1 MKTGNG
7 SQPFKAL
14 ILAGSRGGEVDPAA
28 AYAGVEHK
36 GLIVLG
42 GRTLLERVLDAVEA
56 AGAAPIGVS
65 ANNDAIKAA
74 LAGSKAVILPTAAG
88 PSQSVADGASALG
101 FPLVVT
107 TVDHALLKP
116 EWITRFVADTP
127 EWADVA
133 VLLAP
138 EDRVRAAAPQT
149 KRTYLKFRDG
159 RYSGCNLFLL
169 RNENALSVIA
179 VWRKVEALRKQPWK
193 IAAMLGPGFLIRY
206 ALGLLTLDQAVARLG
221 ALAGVKAAAVRA
233 HDGLAAVDVDKPSDL
248 DLVRELVG
256 GPGSARSAPDRDDR

>member
-1 MKTGNG
+1 MSG
-7 SQPFKAL
+7 FKAL

-28 AYAGVEHK
+28 AYAGVAHK
-36 GLIVLG
+36 GLIVLQ
-42 GRTLLERVLDAVEA
+42 GRTLLDRVLGAVQA
-56 AGAAPIGVS
+56 AGAQTVGVS
-65 ANNDAIKAA
+65 ANDETISAA
-74 LAGSKAVILPTAAG
+74 LAGANVKVLPPSAG
-88 PSQSVADGASALG
+88 PSQSVADGATTLG

-116 EWITRFVADTP
+116 EWITQFVADTP
-127 EWADVA
+127 SDADVA
-133 VLLAP
+133 VLLAS
-138 EDRVRAAAPQT
+138 EDRVQAAAPQT

-169 RNENALSVIA
+169 RNETALNVIA

-193 IAAMLGPGFLIRY
+193 IAAMLGPGFLLRY
-206 ALGLLTLDQAVARLG
+206 ALGLLTLDEAVARLG
-221 ALAGVKAAAVRA
+221 RLANVKAAAVRA

-256 GPGSARSAPDRDDR
+256 EA

>member
-1 MKTGNG
+1 VKTGSG

-28 AYAGVEHK
+28 AYAGVSHK
-36 GLIVLG
+36 GLIVLQG
-42 GRTLLERVLDAVEA
+42 QTLLARVLGAVKA
-56 AGAAPIGVS
+56 AGAEAIGVS
-65 ANNDAIKAA
+65 ANDDALKAA
-74 LAGSKAVILPTAAG
+74 LADSKAVILPPSTG
-88 PSQSVADGASALG
+88 PSQSVADGAGRLG

-116 EWITRFVADTP
+116 EWVTQFVADTP
-127 EWADVA
+127 TRADVA
-133 VLLAP
+133 VLLAS
-138 EDRVRAAAPQT
+138 EDRVQAAAPQT

-169 RNENALSVIA
+169 RNENALKVIA

-206 ALGLLTLDQAVARLG
+206 ALGLLTLDEAVARLG
-221 ALAGVKAAAVRA
+221 RLAGVEAAAVRA

-256 GPGSARSAPDRDDR
+256 EA

>member
-1 MKTGNG
+1 MN
-7 SQPFKAL
+7 QAFKAL
-14 ILAGSRGGEVDPAA
+14 VLAGSRGGEVDPAA
-28 AYAGVEHK
+28 VYAGVGHK
-36 GLIVLG
+36 GLIVLQG
-42 GRTLLERVLDAVEA
+42 QTLLARVLSAIEA
-56 AGAAPIGVS
+56 AGAEKVGVS
-65 ANNDAIKAA
+65 ANDAAIKAA
-74 LAGSKAVILPTAAG
+74 LVGAKVEVLPPSAG
-88 PSQSVADGASALG
+88 PSQSVADGASRLG

-116 EWITRFVADTP
+116 EWITQFLADTP

-133 VLLAP
+133 VLLAS

-169 RNENALSVIA
+169 RNEAALNVIA

-193 IAAMLGPGFLIRY
+193 IAAMLGPGFLLRY
-206 ALGLLTLDQAVARLG
+206 ALGLLTLDETVLRLG
-221 ALAGVKAAAVRA
+221 KLADVKAAAVRA
-233 HDGLAAVDVDKPSDL
+233 QDGLAAVDVDKPSDL

-256 GPGSARSAPDRDDR
+256 EK

>member
-1 MKTGNG
+1 MN
-7 SQPFKAL
+7 QAFKAL

-28 AYAGVEHK
+28 VYAGVGHK
-36 GLIVLG
+36 GLIVLQG
-42 GRTLLERVLDAVEA
+42 QTLLARVLSAIEA
-56 AGAAPIGVS
+56 AGAEKVGVS
-65 ANNDAIKAA
+65 ANDAAIKAA
-74 LAGSKAVILPTAAG
+74 LAGAKVEVLPPSAG
-88 PSQSVADGASALG
+88 PSQSVADGASRLG

-116 EWITRFVADTP
+116 EWITQFLADTP
-127 EWADVA
+127 DWADVA
-133 VLLAP
+133 VLLAS

-169 RNENALSVIA
+169 RNENALNVIA

-193 IAAMLGPGFLIRY
+193 IAAMLGPGFLLRY
-206 ALGLLTLDQAVARLG
+206 ALGLLTLDETVLRLG
-221 ALAGVKAAAVRA
+221 KLADVKAAAVRA
-233 HDGLAAVDVDKPSDL
+233 QDGLAAVDVDKPSDL

-256 GPGSARSAPDRDDR
+256 EK